1 MPRLCRT
8 ARQSALRGARLRAKR
23 ARTRAARAE
32 GTGVSHSPGHPASV
46 HPRMG
51 RTSSIL
57 IGAALLS
64 PVFAA
69 TATAQQPVSQA
80 PQPAAP
86 GAAGVPS
93 QAPAPA
99 VPGPADASASA
110 PASPADPGKPAPSA
124 VTSGP
129 VLRFGMRSGDVGR
142 LQKALRKARIRVPLN
157 GRYDRRTRAGV
168 RIYQRRMRVR
178 ATGIADARVLNRLR
192 VRVRTIA
199 TGPGTTAP
207 FSGFPV
213 PEPNDTAP
221 SAAGFLWPA
230 NGDVS
235 SPFGPRW
242 GRMHEGLDIA
252 APVGRT
258 VRASKAGVAVTVEA
272 QSGYGNLVIIDHGS
286 GETTRYAHLSR
297 FLVAPGQP
305 VAAGQGIAEVGN
317 TGRST
322 GPHLHFEVRIAGT
335 AVDPLLYL

>member
-1 MPRLCRT
+1 
-8 ARQSALRGARLRAKR
+8 
-23 ARTRAARAE
+23 
-32 GTGVSHSPGHPASV
+32 
-46 HPRMG
+46 MG
-51 RTSSIL
+51 RIASIL

-64 PVFAA
+64 SAVAA
-69 TATAQQPVSQA
+69 PAMAQQPVSQA
-80 PQPAAP
+80 PQPTAP
-86 GAAGVPS
+86 AGDGPAP

-99 VPGPADASASA
+99 A
-110 PASPADPGKPAPSA
+110 PAPSSA
-124 VTSGP
+124 SPTAPAPSSGTTNPSTPSVTPGP
-129 VLRFGMRSGDVGR
+129 SLRYGMRGADVRR
-142 LQKALRKARIRVPLN
+142 LQRALRKARIRVPLD
-157 GRYDRRTRAGV
+157 GRYGRKTRAGV
-168 RIYQRRMRVR
+168 RIFQRRMRVR
-178 ATGIADARVLNRLR
+178 ATGIADARVLKRLR
-192 VRVRTIA
+192 VRVRAIA
-199 TGPGTTAP
+199 TGPGTAAT

-213 PEPNDTAP
+213 PEPNDTSP

-252 APVGRT
+252 APVGRP
-258 VRASKAGVAVTVEA
+258 VRASKAGIAVTVEA
-272 QSGYGNLVIIDHGS
+272 QSGYGNLVIIDHGT

-305 VAAGQGIAEVGN
+305 VAAGQVIAEVGN